1 MASYDRIKGEGSKA
15 FEAFTVYRDLGPTRT
30 LRQATIIVYGS
41 NGNRRILSEWSR
53 LNSWVERCKDY
64 DSDMDRI
71 RQDENVD
78 KIREMTTRHAQ
89 YGLLLQQRHDPGR

>member
-41 NGNRRILSEWSR
+41 NGNRRILSE
-53 LNSWVERCKDY
+53 
-64 DSDMDRI
+64 
-71 RQDENVD
+71 
-78 KIREMTTRHAQ
+78 
-89 YGLLLQQRHDPGR
+89 